1 MMLGTAH
8 VVNIVFRTNLPT
20 DVKIRTEITEISTL
34 AGYQLDVVVTMYEI
48 INLKIRLFIL
58 RLSSIRKRR
67 SQAIA

>member
-1 MMLGTAH
+1 MLGTAH
-8 VVNIVFRTNLPT
+8 VANIVFRTNLPT